1 MKTTLVK
8 KSSGEIVPFSS
19 DKLKKSLQHSGA
31 NEETINTIIN
41 KIEKILYE
49 GISTK
54 NIYRNAFNLLKT
66 LSKPFAAKYKLKQAI
81 MELGPSGFPFEKYYA
96 EILKYQGFKTSV
108 GEFVKGKCVIHEV
121 DIVAIKTDKYCM
133 IECKYHNTPGIN
145 SDVKIPLYIHSRF
158 KDIENEWLKLPEHKN
173 KVHQGWVVTNTK
185 FTSDAIQYGN
195 CMGLNLI
202 SWDYPIL
209 AGLREQIDQS
219 GLYPITCLLSIT
231 QSEKQMLLENKIV
244 LCKEINNNPELLSL
258 AKINSKR
265 RSSILNEVNSLCKKD
280 TIIS

>member
-8 KSSGEIVPFSS
+8 KASGEIVPFSP

-31 NEETINTIIN
+31 NEETIKAIIN
-41 KIEKILYE
+41 KIEKNLYQ

-54 NIYRNAFNLLKT
+54 NIYRNAFDLLKS

-96 EILKYQGFKTSV
+96 EILKYQGYKTTI
-108 GEFVKGKCVIHEV
+108 GEFVKGKCVNHEV
-121 DIVAIKTDKYCM
+121 DIIAIKANKYCM
-133 IECKYHNTPGIN
+133 IECKYHNSSGIN
-145 SDVKIPLYIHSRF
+145 CDVKIPLYIYSRF
-158 KDIENEWLKLPEHKN
+158 KDVEYEWQKLAEHKN